1 MIEMATLVGV
11 AAVLGAVLLTVI
23 DSAPSAAQSPTPAS
37 TQIAPGVSTVSP
49 SQVIVTPLTNVAEST
64 TVSLLE
70 GEDAGDGSSSTTIA
84 VVAGVAAGAVV
95 IVAGIA
101 YRLARGRPRAG

>member
-64 TVSLLE
+64 TQPLSTGDDSSGVNT
-70 GEDAGDGSSSTTIA
+70 GIIAGIA
-84 VVAGVAAGAVV
+84 AAAAV
-95 IVAGIA
+95 IFAGIA